1 MIVEAQNVKSDGQIT
16 GEIQGTN
23 FVWCRARFESSSVEV
38 NQSNRLVI
46 EVFSKLAKSIRIE
59 SIELYTNQRQL
70 D

>member
-1 MIVEAQNVKSDGQIT
+1 MIAEAQNVKSDVQIT

-23 FVWCRARFESSSVEV
+23 LVWCRARFESLSVEV
-38 NQSNRLVI
+38 NQSNRLII
-46 EVFSKLAKSIRIE
+46 EVFSKLAKSIRIA